1 VNTRPVPV
9 PGRGPDRGPAQ
20 RRPAG
25 DRHAAWRLRQWLA
38 ALVALATLLTFG
50 VVGAALLLLR
60 VPQLEAEHRALVV
73 REAAAFAE
81 RQQAFLVSIER
92 RVDLLASALA
102 LTDQTTPLLDAAVA
116 DGVTLQAVYRL
127 DPQGRVQA
135 VGLPA
140 ARREARGDLLGHAL
154 SRLPVVVAPIT
165 GTAAIWS
172 DRYVSPLSGEVTV
185 ALRRALLAGGALLA
199 EVPLPALL
207 RMAHAVDPVSRAV
220 GAGAAVWLID
230 RRGEVLV
237 DSADDDAAHRLNLHR
252 SPLLAGLPPDG
263 AVVQRDVTI
272 GGRAIHAAVAS
283 APALG
288 WRFVARVPAG
298 LAHPRVRAT
307 VGLVLGAFVAA
318 LAVGLMLAPWL
329 ARNLSAA
336 VTRLVAHA
344 QRLIEGDASQAWP
357 RGRVQEFNTLADALA
372 VSTGALR
379 RREVERA
386 GIFDTAPVAMAVV
399 DLAPGA
405 GAIVD
410 VNEAW
415 CRLFGYVA
423 RDVRGRSGGTLALW
437 QDPAVRDV
445 ALAQAWGDSTVDT
458 EAWLRRADGSVVL
471 CRVTGRRLSLDGRD
485 YMVWA
490 NEDITETRRIE
501 RALRDL
507 NARLEDRVAE
517 RTHALA
523 QANDELRG
531 TLEHLRAT
539 RNELLRAERLAAL
552 GRLVAGVAH
561 ELNTPLG
568 NGLMAVSTLRDEAER
583 FRAGLAEGLRRS
595 ALEGLLASVDQATAI
610 AGRNLQRA
618 GELVTGFK
626 QVAADQTSEQRRRFA
641 LDELVR
647 EIVLTLQPS
656 FRRAAHDIV
665 VDVAS
670 GVQLDSYPG
679 ALGQA
684 VTNLVTNALVHAF
697 EGRTGQVRI
706 IGRAVDGDQASIV
719 VADDGVGIP
728 ADQLGRIFEPFVT
741 SRMGRGGTGLGL
753 NIAHNAVVEILRGRL
768 DVDSTPGQGSRFTIR
783 IPRVVPVAP
792 DKVA

>member
-1 VNTRPVPV
+1 MA
-9 PGRGPDRGPAQ
+9 GRRARRGSGDAWPL
-20 RRPAG
+20 RR
-25 DRHAAWRLRQWLA
+25 WLA
-38 ALVALATLLTFG
+38 ALVALATLMTFG
-50 VVGAALLLLR
+50 IVGAAVLLVR
-60 VPQLEAEHRALVV
+60 VPQLEDEHRALVV

-92 RVDLLASALA
+92 RVALLVATLA
-102 LTDQTTPLLDAAVA
+102 LTDQTTPVLDATVA
-116 DGVTLQAVYRL
+116 DGATLQAVYRL
-127 DPQGRVQA
+127 DAQGRVQA
-135 VGLPA
+135 VGLPP
-140 ARREARGDLLGHAL
+140 ARRVARAELLGSDL
-154 SRLPVVVAPIT
+154 SRLPVVAMQAP
-165 GTAAIWS
+165 GNGAVWS

-185 ALRRALLAGGALLA
+185 ALRLGLPAGGAVLA

-207 RMAHAVDPVSRAV
+207 RMAHAVDPDSQAA
-220 GAGAAVWLID
+220 GAGAAVWLVD

-237 DSADDDAAHRLNLHR
+237 DSASEDAAHRLNLLR
-252 SPLLAGLPPDG
+252 SPLLASLPDDA
-263 AVVQRDVTI
+263 AVVQRDVTVD
-272 GGRAIHAAVAS
+272 GRTIHAAVVS

-307 VGLVLGAFVAA
+307 VGLVFAAFGAA
-318 LAVGLMLAPWL
+318 LVVGLALAPWL
-329 ARNLSAA
+329 ARSLSSA
-336 VTRLVAHA
+336 VSRLVAHA
-344 QRLIEGDASQAWP
+344 QRLIEGAETKAWP
-357 RGRVQEFNTLADALA
+357 LGGVQEFNTLADALA

-379 RREVERA
+379 RRELERA

-399 DLAPGA
+399 DIAPGA
-405 GAIVD
+405 STIID
-410 VNEAW
+410 VNDAW
-415 CRLFGYVA
+415 CRLFGYAA
-423 RDVRGRSGGTLALW
+423 RDVRGRSSGELALW
-437 QDPAVRDV
+437 QDPAVRDM
-445 ALAQAWGDSTVDT
+445 AMAQAWGDSTVDA
-458 EAWLRRADGSVVL
+458 EAWLRRADGSSVL
-471 CRVTGRRLSLDGRD
+471 CRVTGRRMSLDGRD

-523 QANDELRG
+523 QANEELRG
-531 TLEHLRAT
+531 TLEHLQAT

-568 NGLMAVSTLRDEAER
+568 NGLMAVTTLRDDAER
-583 FRAGLAEGLRRS
+583 FRAGLAAGLRRS
-595 ALEGLLASVDQATAI
+595 ALDDLLASVDQATAI

-618 GELVTGFK
+618 GELVSGFK
-626 QVAADQTSEQRRRFA
+626 QVAADQTSEQRRSFA
-641 LDELVR
+641 LDEVVR

-656 FRRAAHDIV
+656 FRGTGHQV
-665 VDVAS
+665 VIDVAP

-684 VTNLVTNALVHAF
+684 LSNLVTNALVHAF
-697 EGRTGQVRI
+697 EGRPSGQVRI
-706 IGRAVDGDQASIV
+706 TGRIEDGDQVSIT
-719 VADDGVGIP
+719 VADDGVGIA
-728 ADQLGRIFEPFVT
+728 ADQRRRIFEPFVT

-768 DVDSTPGQGSRFTIR
+768 DVDSTLGQGSRFIIR
-783 IPRVVPVAP
+783 MPRVVPRAP
-792 DKVA
+792 DTAD

>member
-1 VNTRPVPV
+1 MTSPRPAVSPSAARAGRLAV
-9 PGRGPDRGPAQ
+9 PGGG
-20 RRPAG
+20 
-25 DRHAAWRLRQWLA
+25 AAWPLRRWLA

-50 VVGAALLLLR
+50 IVGAAVLLLR
-60 VPQLEAEHRALVV
+60 VPQLEDEHRALVV

-81 RQQAFLVSIER
+81 RQQAFLVSVER
-92 RVDLLASALA
+92 RVGLLVAALA
-102 LTDQTTPLLDAAVA
+102 LTDQTTPVLDATVA
-116 DGVTLQAVYRL
+116 DGATLQAVYRL
-127 DPQGRVQA
+127 DAQGRVQA
-135 VGLPA
+135 VGLPPARRA
-140 ARREARGDLLGHAL
+140 ARADLLGSDL
-154 SRLPVVVAPIT
+154 SRLPVVAAAAT
-165 GTAAIWS
+165 GTKVMWS

-185 ALRRALLAGGALLA
+185 ALRLDLPAGGRLLA

-207 RMAHAVDPVSRAV
+207 RMAHAVDPDSRAV
-220 GAGAAVWLID
+220 GAGAAVWLVD

-237 DSADDDAAHRLNLHR
+237 DSAAEGAAHRLNLLT
-252 SPLLAGLPPDG
+252 SPLLAALPAG
-263 AVVQRDVTI
+263 TAVVQRDVRVD
-272 GGRAIHAAVAS
+272 GQAIHAAVAS

-307 VGLVLGAFVAA
+307 VGLVFGAFGAA
-318 LAVGLMLAPWL
+318 LVVGLALAPWL
-329 ARNLSAA
+329 ARSLSAA
-336 VTRLVAHA
+336 VARLVEHA
-344 QRLIEGDASQAWP
+344 QRLIEGGEAQAWP
-357 RGRVQEFNTLADALA
+357 RGRVEEFNTLADALA
-372 VSTGALR
+372 VSTGTLR
-379 RREVERA
+379 RRELERA

-405 GAIVD
+405 GVIID

-415 CRLFGYVA
+415 CRLFGHAA
-423 RDVRGRSGGTLALW
+423 RDVRGRSGNELALW
-437 QDPAVRDV
+437 QDPGVRDV

-568 NGLMAVSTLRDEAER
+568 NGLMAVSTLRDEAEQ
-583 FRAGLAEGLRRS
+583 FRAGLAQGLRRS

-626 QVAADQTSEQRRRFA
+626 QVAADQTSEQRRSFA

-656 FRRAAHDIV
+656 FRRTAHEIV
-665 VDVAS
+665 VDVAP

-684 VTNLVTNALVHAF
+684 VTNLVSNALVHAF

-706 IGRAVDGDQASIV
+706 IGRTIEGDQASII

-768 DVDSTPGQGSRFTIR
+768 DVDSTPGQGSRFIIR
-783 IPRVVPVAP
+783 IPRVVPAAP
-792 DKVA
+792 DTLS